1 MRVIIK
7 AVKERQDCIDYLA
20 KHLPNAEFCMDQ
32 KQDAMDTLLRSLEMA
47 GDDPCIHMEEDII
60 LTEDFLPKAMKVI
73 TSKPFNFIQFFSMR
87 KKDIEVGSR
96 WDRNFLMNQCF
107 YAPPRYSNQI
117 KKFAEKWIEAKS
129 PDKGQGTDTM
139 ICDFFKAKKEDYW
152 IHCPSLVDHR
162 IMKSAI
168 DPRRSSKR
176 QSFTFVDP
184 VL

>member
-1 MRVIIK
+1 VKIIIK
-7 AVKERQDCIDYLA
+7 AVPQRQDCIDYLSR
-20 KHLPNAEFCMDQ
+20 HLPDALFCMDE

-47 GDDPCIHMEEDII
+47 KNEPCIHMEEDII
-60 LTEDFLPKAMKVI
+60 ITKDFLSKAIKVI
-73 TSKPFNFIQFFSMR
+73 TTKPFNVIQFFSMR

-107 YAPPRYSNQI
+107 YAPPQYSGQI
-117 KKFAEKWIEAKS
+117 KDFAEKWIILNK
-129 PDKGQGTDTM
+129 PDKGHGTDTM
-139 ICDFFKAKKEDYW
+139 IRDFFKVRREDYW

-162 IMKSAI
+162 VMKSAI

-184 VL
+184 VR